1 MIEGTLDEQILP
13 GLERAAVRV
22 AAGDFKNAV
31 RALERAE
38 RPPGVD
44 TITWWAQL
52 RDLASGLA
60 DGSDDKVQLRA
71 MGQVD
76 RAEAEIARL
85 ENERARTVERREAS
99 AAFMDRAKRGQR
111 NSRSP

>member
-22 AAGDFKNAV
+22 AAGDLKSAV

-44 TITWWAQL
+44 AITWWAQL
-52 RDLASGLA
+52 RELGSELA
-60 DGSDDKVQLRA
+60 DGSDGKVQFRA
-71 MGQVD
+71 MRQVE

-85 ENERARTVERREAS
+85 VLERVRTAERREAS
-99 AAFMDRAKRGQR
+99 AAFMDQAMREQR
-111 NSRSP
+111 KSSSP